1 MAEQI
6 LPIIYVVFCYFFL
19 RHEVCLKNASLKVQY
34 IQKNKNMNYLPS
46 KLSKLRKHY
55 NYSQSYLAEV
65 LKVDVITY
73 MGYENGRE
81 MINYNQCK
89 KLSSLYHISVYDM
102 FLNSDEVEL
111 YDVYKANTDEIN
123 IEYFIPKKNIFQLLL
138 ELPYFKQIA
147 GIFLLCIFVLFIV
160 IGQAKP
166 DPYTITTSDVDKLSS
181 SQTSVVYIDELGA
194 VKGSGDNSNGQL
206 SNLPSSKAIKV
217 QEGFDFTV
225 VLYNDGTM
233 SAIGL
238 NQSDLKNIEKWIN
251 IQDVAA
257 GDNHVVAIDNK
268 GKIYCTGDNS
278 LGQCDVQDFD
288 KVSKVFA
295 APNATIAIGV
305 DGTVYYTGKFV
316 GTSAIRK
323 LNNIIALDSNEKNL
337 IFVKD
342 DGTCHYVASYD
353 KKVYSEV
360 YKWKDVIDVT
370 CGDDFF
376 AALIKDGTVKI
387 AIENYE
393 VKEEVESWTNI
404 IAISSGDDYIVGY
417 DGKEI
422 FGAGSNK
429 YNQYISN
436 NEVAKPSLPQV
447 KNLKI
452 DYDSNYIYVTFDEVK
467 NCDSYKV
474 SLDAGTN
481 IVYKAKANE
490 VVKFDTSTLIDGYFY
505 EVSVIALGN
514 DKYKD
519 STVSSEGFIYTK
531 VIEDTSNDEKITIK
545 SNLNGLSKKDIVN
558 YLNEIGVNN
567 FQIIDDEDTICQSS
581 NEEMIKI
588 EGIKPGSTYA
598 RSILDKIEV
607 KCTFCKLENKEI

>member
-1 MAEQI
+1 
-6 LPIIYVVFCYFFL
+6 
-19 RHEVCLKNASLKVQY
+19 
-34 IQKNKNMNYLPS
+34 MNYLPS

-55 NYSQSYLAEV
+55 NYSQSYLADI

-81 MINYNQCK
+81 MINYSQCK

-102 FLNSDEVEL
+102 FLNSDDVEL
-111 YDVYKANTDEIN
+111 YDVHKANTDEIN
-123 IEYFIPKKNIFQLLL
+123 IEYFIPKKNIFQKIY
-138 ELPYFKQIA
+138 ELPYFKHIV
-147 GIFLLCIFVLFIV
+147 GIFLLCLFILFIV
-160 IGQAKP
+160 IKQAKP
-166 DPYTITTSDVDKLSS
+166 IPYTITTSDIDKLAS
-181 SQTSVVYIDELGA
+181 SQTSIVYIDELGA

-225 VLYNDGTM
+225 VLYNDGTI

-238 NQSDLKNIEKWIN
+238 NQSDLKNIEKWTN

-257 GDNHVVAIDNK
+257 GDNHVVAVDNK

-278 LGQCDVQDFD
+278 FGQCDVQNFD
-288 KVSKVFA
+288 KVGKVFA
-295 APNATIAIGV
+295 APNATIEIGV
-305 DGTVYYTGKFV
+305 DGTIYYTGKFV

-323 LNNIIALDSNEKNL
+323 LNNIITIDSNETNL

-342 DGTCHYVASYD
+342 DGTCQYVASYD
-353 KKVYSEV
+353 KPIYTEI
-360 YKWKDVIDVT
+360 YKWKDVVDVT
-370 CGDDFF
+370 CGNDFF
-376 AALIKDGTVKI
+376 AALTKDGSVKI
-387 AIENYE
+387 AIDNYE
-393 VKEEVESWTNI
+393 VKEEVESWANI

-436 NEVAKPSLPQV
+436 NEPAKPSLPQV

-452 DYDSNYIYVTFDEVK
+452 DYDSEYIYVTFDEVK

-481 IVYKAKANE
+481 MVHKVKANE
-490 VVKFDTSTLIDGYFY
+490 VVKFDTSSLVDGYFY
-505 EVSVIALGN
+505 EISVVALGD

-519 STVSSEGFIYTK
+519 SDVSSKGFIYTK
-531 VIEDTSNDEKITIK
+531 VIAETTNDEKITIK

-567 FQIIDDEDTICQSS
+567 FQIVDDENTICQSQS
-581 NEEMIKI
+581 EEMISI
-588 EGIKPGSTYA
+588 EGIRPGSTYA

-607 KCTFCKLENKEI
+607 KCTFCKLENKDIEGEYNEIEQQDMEN

>member
-1 MAEQI
+1 
-6 LPIIYVVFCYFFL
+6 
-19 RHEVCLKNASLKVQY
+19 
-34 IQKNKNMNYLPS
+34 MNYLPS

-55 NYSQSYLAEV
+55 NYSQSYLADI

-81 MINYNQCK
+81 MINYSQCK

-102 FLNSDEVEL
+102 FLNSDDVEL
-111 YDVYKANTDEIN
+111 YDVHKANTDEIN
-123 IEYFIPKKNIFQLLL
+123 IEYFIPKKNIFQKIY
-138 ELPYFKQIA
+138 ELPYFKHIV
-147 GIFLLCIFVLFIV
+147 GIFLLCLFILFIV
-160 IGQAKP
+160 IKQAKP
-166 DPYTITTSDVDKLSS
+166 IPYTITTSDIDKLAS
-181 SQTSVVYIDELGA
+181 SQTSIVYIDELGA

-225 VLYNDGTM
+225 VLYNDGTI

-238 NQSDLKNIEKWIN
+238 NQSDLKNIEKWTN

-257 GDNHVVAIDNK
+257 GDNHVVAVDNK

-278 LGQCDVQDFD
+278 FGQCDVQNFD
-288 KVSKVFA
+288 KVGKVFA

-305 DGTVYYTGKFV
+305 DGTIYYTGKFV

-323 LNNIIALDSNEKNL
+323 LNNIITIDSNETNL

-342 DGTCHYVASYD
+342 DGTCQYVASYD
-353 KKVYSEV
+353 KPIYTEI
-360 YKWKDVIDVT
+360 YKWKDVVDVT
-370 CGDDFF
+370 CGNDFF
-376 AALIKDGTVKI
+376 AALTKDGSVKI
-387 AIENYE
+387 AIDNYE
-393 VKEEVESWTNI
+393 VKEEVESWANI

-436 NEVAKPSLPQV
+436 NEPAKPSLPQV

-452 DYDSNYIYVTFDEVK
+452 DYDSEYIYVTFDEVK

-481 IVYKAKANE
+481 MVHKVKANE
-490 VVKFDTSTLIDGYFY
+490 VVKFDTSSLVDGYFY
-505 EVSVIALGN
+505 EISVVALGD

-519 STVSSEGFIYTK
+519 SDVSSKGFIYTK
-531 VIEDTSNDEKITIK
+531 VIAETTNDEKITIK

-567 FQIIDDEDTICQSS
+567 FQIVDDENTICQSQS
-581 NEEMIKI
+581 EEMISI
-588 EGIKPGSTYA
+588 EGIRPGSTYA

-607 KCTFCKLENKEI
+607 KCTFCKLENKAIEGEYNEIEQQDMEN

>member
-1 MAEQI
+1 
-6 LPIIYVVFCYFFL
+6 
-19 RHEVCLKNASLKVQY
+19 
-34 IQKNKNMNYLPS
+34 MNYLPS

-55 NYSQSYLAEV
+55 NYSQSYLADI

-81 MINYNQCK
+81 MINYSQCK

-102 FLNSDEVEL
+102 FLNSDDVEL
-111 YDVYKANTDEIN
+111 YDVHKANTDEIN
-123 IEYFIPKKNIFQLLL
+123 IEYFIPKKNIFQKIY
-138 ELPYFKQIA
+138 ELPYFKHIV
-147 GIFLLCIFVLFIV
+147 GIFLLCLFILFIV
-160 IGQAKP
+160 IKQAKP
-166 DPYTITTSDVDKLSS
+166 IPYTITTSDIDKLAS
-181 SQTSVVYIDELGA
+181 SQTSIVYIDELGA

-225 VLYNDGTM
+225 VLYNDGTI

-238 NQSDLKNIEKWIN
+238 NQSDLKNIEKWTN

-257 GDNHVVAIDNK
+257 GDNHVVAVDNK

-278 LGQCDVQDFD
+278 FGQCDVQNFD
-288 KVSKVFA
+288 KVGKVFA

-305 DGTVYYTGKFV
+305 DGTIYYTGKFV

-323 LNNIIALDSNEKNL
+323 LNNIITIDSNETNL

-342 DGTCHYVASYD
+342 DGTCQYVASYD
-353 KKVYSEV
+353 KPIYTEI
-360 YKWKDVIDVT
+360 YKWKDVVDVT
-370 CGDDFF
+370 CGNDFF
-376 AALIKDGTVKI
+376 AALTKDGSVKI
-387 AIENYE
+387 AIDNYE
-393 VKEEVESWTNI
+393 VKEEVESWANI

-436 NEVAKPSLPQV
+436 NEPAKPSLPQV

-452 DYDSNYIYVTFDEVK
+452 DYDSEYIYVTFDEVK

-481 IVYKAKANE
+481 MVHKVKANE
-490 VVKFDTSTLIDGYFY
+490 VVKFDTSSLVDGYFY
-505 EVSVIALGN
+505 EISVVALGD

-519 STVSSEGFIYTK
+519 SDVSSKGFIYTK
-531 VIEDTSNDEKITIK
+531 VIAETTNDEKITIK

-567 FQIIDDEDTICQSS
+567 FQIVDDENTICQSQS
-581 NEEMIKI
+581 EEMISI
-588 EGIKPGSTYA
+588 EGIRPGSTYA

-607 KCTFCKLENKEI
+607 KCTFCKLENKDIEGEYNEIEQQDMEN

>member
-1 MAEQI
+1 
-6 LPIIYVVFCYFFL
+6 
-19 RHEVCLKNASLKVQY
+19 
-34 IQKNKNMNYLPS
+34 MNYLPS

-55 NYSQSYLAEV
+55 NYSQSYLADI

-102 FLNSDEVEL
+102 FLNSDDVEL
-111 YDVYKANTDEIN
+111 YDVHKADTDEIN
-123 IEYFIPKKNIFQLLL
+123 IEYFIPKKNIFQKIY
-138 ELPYFKQIA
+138 ELPYFKHII
-147 GIFLLCIFVLFIV
+147 GIFLLCLFILFIV
-160 IGQAKP
+160 IKQAKP
-166 DPYTITTSDVDKLSS
+166 IPYTITTSDIDKLAS
-181 SQTSVVYIDELGA
+181 SQTSIVYIDELGA

-225 VLYNDGTM
+225 VLYNDGTI

-238 NQSDLKNIEKWIN
+238 NQSDLKNLEKWTN

-257 GDNHVVAIDNK
+257 GDNHVVAVDNK

-278 LGQCDVQDFD
+278 FGQCDVQNFD
-288 KVSKVFA
+288 KVGKVFA

-305 DGTVYYTGKFV
+305 DGTIYYTGKFV

-323 LNNIIALDSNEKNL
+323 LNNIITIDSNESNL

-342 DGTCHYVASYD
+342 DGTCQYVASYD
-353 KKVYSEV
+353 KSIYTEI
-360 YKWKDVIDVT
+360 YKWKDVVDVT
-370 CGDDFF
+370 CGNDFF
-376 AALIKDGTVKI
+376 AALTKDGSVKI
-387 AIENYE
+387 AIDNYE
-393 VKEEVESWTNI
+393 VKEEVESWANI

-436 NEVAKPSLPQV
+436 NEPAKPSLPQV

-452 DYDSNYIYVTFDEVK
+452 DYDSEYIYVTFDEVK

-481 IVYKAKANE
+481 MVHKVKANE
-490 VVKFDTSTLIDGYFY
+490 VVKFDTSSLVDGYFY
-505 EVSVIALGN
+505 EISVVALGD

-519 STVSSEGFIYTK
+519 SDVSSKGFIYTK
-531 VIEDTSNDEKITIK
+531 VIAETTNDEKITIK

-567 FQIIDDEDTICQSS
+567 FQIVDDENTICQSQS
-581 NEEMIKI
+581 EEMISI
-588 EGIKPGSTYA
+588 EGIRPGSTYA

-607 KCTFCKLENKEI
+607 KCTFCKLENKDIEGEYNEIEQQDMEN

>member
-1 MAEQI
+1 
-6 LPIIYVVFCYFFL
+6 
-19 RHEVCLKNASLKVQY
+19 
-34 IQKNKNMNYLPS
+34 MNYLPS

-55 NYSQSYLAEV
+55 NYSQSYLADI

-102 FLNSDEVEL
+102 FLNSDDVEL
-111 YDVYKANTDEIN
+111 YDVHKANTDEIN
-123 IEYFIPKKNIFQLLL
+123 IEYFIPKKNIFQKIY
-138 ELPYFKQIA
+138 ELPYFKHIV
-147 GIFLLCIFVLFIV
+147 GIFLLCLFILFIV
-160 IGQAKP
+160 IKQAKP
-166 DPYTITTSDVDKLSS
+166 IPYTITTSDIDKLAS
-181 SQTSVVYIDELGA
+181 SQTSIVYIDELGA

-225 VLYNDGTM
+225 VLYNDGTI

-238 NQSDLKNIEKWIN
+238 NQSDLKNIEKWTN

-257 GDNHVVAIDNK
+257 GDNHVVAVDNK

-278 LGQCDVQDFD
+278 FGQCDVQNFD
-288 KVSKVFA
+288 KVGKVFA

-305 DGTVYYTGKFV
+305 DGTIYYTGKFV

-323 LNNIIALDSNEKNL
+323 LNNIITIDSNETNL

-342 DGTCHYVASYD
+342 DGTCQYVASYD
-353 KKVYSEV
+353 KPIYTEI
-360 YKWKDVIDVT
+360 YKWKDVVDVT
-370 CGDDFF
+370 CGNDFF
-376 AALIKDGTVKI
+376 AALTKDGSVKI
-387 AIENYE
+387 AIDNYE

-436 NEVAKPSLPQV
+436 NEPAKPSLPQV

-452 DYDSNYIYVTFDEVK
+452 DYDSEYIYVTFDEVK

-481 IVYKAKANE
+481 MVHKVKANE
-490 VVKFDTSTLIDGYFY
+490 VVKFDTSSLVDGYFY
-505 EVSVIALGN
+505 EISVVALGD

-519 STVSSEGFIYTK
+519 SDVSSKGFIYTK
-531 VIEDTSNDEKITIK
+531 VIAETTNDEKITIK

-567 FQIIDDEDTICQSS
+567 FQIVDDENTICQSQS
-581 NEEMIKI
+581 EEMISI
-588 EGIKPGSTYA
+588 EGIRPGSTYA

-607 KCTFCKLENKEI
+607 KCTFCKLENKDIEGEYNEIEQQDMEN

>member
-1 MAEQI
+1 
-6 LPIIYVVFCYFFL
+6 
-19 RHEVCLKNASLKVQY
+19 
-34 IQKNKNMNYLPS
+34 MNYLPS

-55 NYSQSYLAEV
+55 NYSQSYLADI

-102 FLNSDEVEL
+102 FLNSDDVEL
-111 YDVYKANTDEIN
+111 YDVHKANTDEIN
-123 IEYFIPKKNIFQLLL
+123 IEYFIPKKNIFQKIY
-138 ELPYFKQIA
+138 ELPYFKHIV
-147 GIFLLCIFVLFIV
+147 GIFLLCLFILFIV
-160 IGQAKP
+160 IKQAKP
-166 DPYTITTSDVDKLSS
+166 IPYTITTSDIDKLAS
-181 SQTSVVYIDELGA
+181 SQTSIVYIDELGA

-225 VLYNDGTM
+225 VLYNDGTI

-238 NQSDLKNIEKWIN
+238 NQSDLKNIEKWTN

-257 GDNHVVAIDNK
+257 GDNHVVAVDNK

-278 LGQCDVQDFD
+278 FGQCDVQNFD
-288 KVSKVFA
+288 KVGKVFA

-305 DGTVYYTGKFV
+305 DGTIYYTGKFV

-323 LNNIIALDSNEKNL
+323 VNNIITIDSNESNL

-342 DGTCHYVASYD
+342 DGTCQYVASYD
-353 KKVYSEV
+353 KSIYTEI
-360 YKWKDVIDVT
+360 YKWKDVVDVT
-370 CGDDFF
+370 CGNDFF
-376 AALIKDGTVKI
+376 AALTKDGSVEI
-387 AIENYE
+387 AIDNYE
-393 VKEEVESWTNI
+393 VKEEVESWANI

-436 NEVAKPSLPQV
+436 NEPAKPSLPQV

-452 DYDSNYIYVTFDEVK
+452 DYDSEYIYVTFDEVK

-481 IVYKAKANE
+481 MVHKVKANE
-490 VVKFDTSTLIDGYFY
+490 VVKFDTSSLVDGYFY
-505 EVSVIALGN
+505 EISVVALGD

-519 STVSSEGFIYTK
+519 SDVSSKGFIYTK
-531 VIEDTSNDEKITIK
+531 VIAETTNDEKITIK

-567 FQIIDDEDTICQSS
+567 FQIVDDENTICQSQS
-581 NEEMIKI
+581 EEMISI
-588 EGIKPGSTYA
+588 EGIRPGSTYA

-607 KCTFCKLENKEI
+607 KCTFCKLENKDIEGEYNEIEQQDMEN